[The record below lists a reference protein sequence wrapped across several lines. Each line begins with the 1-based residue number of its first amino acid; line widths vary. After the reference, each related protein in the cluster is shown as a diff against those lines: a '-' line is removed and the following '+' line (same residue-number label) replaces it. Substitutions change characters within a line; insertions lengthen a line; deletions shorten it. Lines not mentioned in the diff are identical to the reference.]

1 MGYHFFLQ
9 YPTLIEFV
17 FLSISP
23 VYIIC
28 FPQNVTLKLYLTL
41 IYLLFGQIL
50 INVLDKWG
58 IFTFQT
64 IIWKLDFSACIV
76 WGYGFLW
83 VFAQEWDCKVMCT
96 PMFIAALFTISREM
110 ATRSSTLAW
119 RNPWMEEP
127 GGLQSMRSLWVG
139 HDWATSLSCI
149 GEGNGSPLQCS
160 WLENPRD
167 GGTWWAAVYEVA
179 QSQIRLKQFGS
190 SSSSS
195 RTCKQPKCPSA
206 EEWIKMW
213 YKLVNIYSGCYP
225 AIKRTKLYHLQR
237 HEWA

>member
-28 FPQNVTLKLYLTL
+28 FPQNVTLKLYFTL

-58 IFTFQT
+58 ILTFKT

-76 WGYGFLW
+76 WGYGFLR

-96 PMFIAALFTISREM
+96 PMFIAALFTISRKM
-110 ATRSSTLAW
+110 ATCSSTLAW

-127 GGLQSMRSLWVG
+127 GGLQSMRSLRVG
-139 HDWATSLSCI
+139 HDWATSLSLFTFMHWRRKWQPTPVFLT
-149 GEGNGSPLQCS
+149 GESQGWGNLVGCCLWGCTESDMT
-160 WLENPRD
+160 E
-167 GGTWWAAVYEVA
+167 AVW
-179 QSQIRLKQFGS
+179 Q
-190 SSSSS
+190 
-195 RTCKQPKCPSA
+195 
-206 EEWIKMW
+206 
-213 YKLVNIYSGCYP
+213 
-225 AIKRTKLYHLQR
+225 
-237 HEWA
+237 